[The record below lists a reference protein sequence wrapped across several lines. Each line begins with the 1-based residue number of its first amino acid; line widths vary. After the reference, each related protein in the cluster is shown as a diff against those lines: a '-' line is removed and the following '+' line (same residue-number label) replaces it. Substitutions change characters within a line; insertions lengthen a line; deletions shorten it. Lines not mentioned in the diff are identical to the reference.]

1 MVFEDLKISTPVM
14 NAILDMGFEHC
25 TPIQAKTYSVIRSGK
40 DLVGIA
46 QTGTGKTLAYLLPLI
61 NDLPFSEQKHPR
73 ILVLVPTRELVL
85 QVKAEAEKL
94 TAYKNVRIEAVYGGT
109 NINTQKQTVY
119 GGVDLLIATPG
130 RLVDLVV
137 SGLLRMKAIQK
148 VVIDEVDEMLNLGFR
163 GQINAIMEFL
173 PQRRQNLMFSAT
185 LTEKVEMIIND
196 FFYEP
201 TKIEIAP
208 HGTPIEKIEQQA
220 YHVPNFYSKVNLLE
234 HLLSSDE
241 SLMRVLI
248 FVKSKRNADL
258 LYDTIQNK
266 FPNQF
271 GVVHSNKS
279 QNLRLNTL
287 KRFKSGEH
295 RMLIS
300 TDIMARGLDI
310 HDVTHV
316 INFDMPEEPADYLH
330 RIGRTG
336 RAKKDGIAISFINEV
351 EQELQ
356 LAVESLMGKQL
367 AIEEI
372 PAEVKLSEKYLRDEK
387 IVAYD
392 KDYLAPVKKGQSG
405 GAYHEK
411 SEKNKQVNSGSPSK
425 KRARRG
431 KRVPAKRSKK

>member
-1 MVFEDLKISTPVM
+1 M

-25 TPIQAKTYSVIRSGK
+25 TPIQEKTYSLIRSGK

-85 QVKAEAEKL
+85 QVKTEAERL
-94 TAYKNVRIEAVYGGT
+94 TAYKNIRIEAVYGGT
-109 NINTQKQTVY
+109 NINTQKQQVY
-119 GGVDLLIATPG
+119 DGMDLLIATPG
-130 RLVDLVV
+130 RLVDLVMT
-137 SGLLRMKAIQK
+137 GLLRMKAIQK

-163 GQINAIMEFL
+163 GQINSIMEFL

-185 LTEKVEMIIND
+185 LTEKVENIIQD
-196 FFYEP
+196 FFHNP
-201 TKIEIAP
+201 IKIEIAP
-208 HGTPIEKIEQQA
+208 HGTPIDKIKQIG
-220 YHVPNFYSKVNLLE
+220 YHIPNFYSKVNLLE
-234 HLLSSDE
+234 YLLKSE
-241 SLMRVLI
+241 KSLQRVLV
-248 FVKSKRNADL
+248 FVKSKRMADL
-258 LYDTIQNK
+258 LYDNINAK
-266 FPNQF
+266 FPNAI

-279 QNLRLNTL
+279 QNLRINTL

-295 RMLIS
+295 RVLIA

-310 HDVTHV
+310 HDVSHV
-316 INFDMPEEPADYLH
+316 INFDMPEEAPDYLH

-336 RAKKDGIAISFINEV
+336 RANKDGVALSFINEV

-356 LAVESLMGKQL
+356 MAAEQLMGKK
-367 AIEEI
+367 IELSEI
-372 PAEVKLSEKYLRDEK
+372 PDEVTLSDKFLHDEK
-387 IVAYD
+387 IVPFD
-392 KDYLAPVKKGQSG
+392 KDYLAPIKKKTG
-405 GAYHEK
+405 GAAYHEK

-431 KRVPAKRSKK
+431 KRVPAKRGRK